1 MTRRVFDVRQT
12 HGILWRPENRIEQS
26 SDRLGWSSIY
36 VSQQYEQPF
45 DDSYEPVQDH
55 LGGQSRERGGNDLES
70 DQSHIAGDQGKPI
83 IRCPEGG
90 TREHESGSTR
100 SLSGE
105 ADHAHQEE
113 GEG

>member
-45 DDSYEPVQDH
+45 DDSYEPVKDH
-55 LGGQSRERGGNDLES
+55 LVILHLDGGTAAARHDGAHADATGRRVLHAGGNGFLGAA
-70 DQSHIAGDQGKPI
+70 AGAFTQHTFLRAG
-83 IRCPEGG
+83 
-90 TREHESGSTR
+90 
-100 SLSGE
+100 
-105 ADHAHQEE
+105 
-113 GEG
+113 